1 MGSNKKVEEAL
12 AHIREAEKSLKTGL
26 LKWKP
31 DYDIAAD
38 EYNAAATCYKAAR
51 QFAQSRDCLLK
62 AAENYKICRSF
73 FSAAKCVEHA
83 ALASKEIG
91 DIDSIASLSERAA
104 GLYRNHGVPDTAA
117 LALDK
122 GAKMIEGQNVEKAL
136 HLYKYAVEIVMTED
150 RPRQAAEYQCKVSR
164 HLIKLQRYDEAVD
177 SIRQELSFYQQGENT
192 GAMGRLSVGLVLVQ
206 LARGDTIAAE
216 KAFRE
221 WGGCAEFEE
230 VQTVN
235 SLIQGFDEQ
244 DGDMVLKALNSAF
257 IKHMDVEYAKLAK
270 IIPVPKTSEEQKKS
284 KAESS
289 YSHDANE
296 SAQQTPEGKHD
307 DEELDLC

>member
-51 QFAQSRDCLLK
+51 QFAQYRDCLLK

-122 GAKMIEGQNVEKAL
+122 GAKMIEGQNVEKAI
-136 HLYKYAVEIVMTED
+136 HLYKYAVEIVM
-150 RPRQAAEYQCKVSR
+150 
-164 HLIKLQRYDEAVD
+164 
-177 SIRQELSFYQQGENT
+177 
-192 GAMGRLSVGLVLVQ
+192 
-206 LARGDTIAAE
+206 
-216 KAFRE
+216 
-221 WGGCAEFEE
+221 

-270 IIPVPKTSEEQKKS
+270 IIPIPKTSEEQKKS
-284 KAESS
+284 KEESS

-296 SAQQTPEGKHD
+296 SAQQTSEGKHD